1 MSVIF
6 GEVLTVLYILNF
18 SKSKRKMERASRA
31 MEESKNIIIN
41 FFFRK
46 WPKTLFNDDN
56 FAQKHLQFE
65 KYKAFF
71 SFFFHSLRNS
81 PFSSLFLTVCCTIQS
96 LSLNNLIEEEPDWSH
111 SQSAHQEFPQPFVK
125 ILSLEKNK
133 CSRSQFE
140 TAIWT
145 VQVRTFL
152 FYSHGNWGSFSF
164 LTSGYAF
171 RLTINLWVFLNFE
184 KWLLGWQEMKC
195 PCISVLWFIDSL
207 VASLIVVI
215 WYVF

>member
-1 MSVIF
+1 
-6 GEVLTVLYILNF
+6 
-18 SKSKRKMERASRA
+18 MERVFHAPWRRSKTLLLLLLFFGSDQKHYST
-31 MEESKNIIIN
+31 MITLHKNICSLRNIKPFSP
-41 FFFRK
+41 FF
-46 WPKTLFNDDN
+46 P
-56 FAQKHLQFE
+56 QFE
-65 KYKAFF
+65 KF
-71 SFFFHSLRNS
+71 SFFFFIFNCLLYHTISLAE
-81 PFSSLFLTVCCTIQS
+81 QS
-96 LSLNNLIEEEPDWSH
+96 DRRRAWLISH

-152 FYSHGNWGSFSF
+152 FYSHGNSGSFSF

-195 PCISVLWFIDSL
+195 PCIPVLWFIDSL